1 MHANRSLARLLTV
14 GIAVLFMA
22 IVASVVHYRSVTLAK
37 LAEARAFAK
46 LGELERVSLNQGS
59 SLSLKGGV
67 DWINSGPI
75 SLAELKGKIVLL
87 DFWTFCCINC
97 HHILP
102 HLAELEAKYKNEL
115 VVIGVHTAKFP
126 AERDTENIRR
136 KVAEYRI
143 KHPVVNDANQ
153 TIWHRF
159 GVNSWPTLILID
171 ANGKYV
177 DRSSGEGNF
186 EAVDRVIGQLVEIH
200 KTRGELNLTPLAF
213 TPEMERPTTGPLLYP
228 GKVVADAEGKRLFIA
243 DTGHNRIVQTDLEG
257 ENPVTIGSGEEGFD
271 DGDYKKAS
279 FNRPQGM
286 FLKDDTLY
294 VADTE
299 NHAIRAVDLKE
310 ATVTTIAGTGK
321 QAPQRLPARVIR
333 PCQDDGPL
341 QPLGPDPDHRRQD
354 TCISRWPA
362 RIRSGSSTW
371 TPASWASLP
380 APVMKTSWMVPRQR
394 SKFAQPS
401 GLATDGENLFVA
413 DSEVSGVR
421 VITGIKDE
429 RGPLVRTVVGAG
441 LFEFD
446 DIDGRGATVR
456 LQHCLGLT
464 YSGDH
469 LYIADTYNNKIKI
482 CEPRNRTVHTFVG
495 THKAGDGDD
504 PPISMSPAAL
514 SAAGNKLYVADT
526 NNQKIKVV
534 DLKTRAVKTLAMT
547 DLTAPRLARRRP
559 SFPGATTID
568 APAVTVA
575 PGKALTFAISLA
587 LPKGYKLNEEAP
599 IVYLVETPE
608 KEGIVSSELSSGGE
622 RISHP
627 KTEFKI
633 NVPLAKAA
641 EAGQK
646 LDVKLSLSSLICSE
660 PSSLCRPH
668 SLIWNIPIAFS
679 DSGSTEP
686 IPLTGASK

>member
-1 MHANRSLARLLTV
+1 
-14 GIAVLFMA
+14 MA
-22 IVASVVHYRSVTLAK
+22 I
-37 LAEARAFAK
+37 
-46 LGELERVSLNQGS
+46 
-59 SLSLKGGV
+59 
-67 DWINSGPI
+67 I
-75 SLAELKGKIVLL
+75 
-87 DFWTFCCINC
+87 
-97 HHILP
+97 
-102 HLAELEAKYKNEL
+102 
-115 VVIGVHTAKFP
+115 
-126 AERDTENIRR
+126 
-136 KVAEYRI
+136 
-143 KHPVVNDANQ
+143 
-153 TIWHRF
+153 
-159 GVNSWPTLILID
+159 
-171 ANGKYV
+171 
-177 DRSSGEGNF
+177 
-186 EAVDRVIGQLVEIH
+186 
-200 KTRGELNLTPLAF
+200 
-213 TPEMERPTTGPLLYP
+213 
-228 GKVVADAEGKRLFIA
+228 
-243 DTGHNRIVQTDLEG
+243 
-257 ENPVTIGSGEEGFD
+257 
-271 DGDYKKAS
+271 KKAT

-321 QAPQRLPARVIR
+321 QAPQVFP
-333 PCQDDGPL
+333 P
-341 QPLGPDPDHRRQD
+341 
-354 TCISRWPA
+354 
-362 RIRSGSSTW
+362 GSSG
-371 TPASWASLP
+371 PA
-380 APVMKTSWMVPRQR
+380 KTTALCSPWDVIQIKGDKNLYIAMAGPHQIWKLDLDAGVVGVFAGSGYEDILDGSAAR

-456 LQHCLGLT
+456 LQHCLGLS
-464 YSGDH
+464 YAGDH

-504 PPISMSPAAL
+504 PPHFYEPGGL

-587 LPKGYKLNEEAP
+587 LPKGYKLNEESP

-622 RISHP
+622 KDQPPEDRIQDQC
-627 KTEFKI
+627 
-633 NVPLAKAA
+633 AA
-641 EAGQK
+641 CQ
-646 LDVKLSLSSLICSE
+646 S
-660 PSSLCRPH
+660 R
-668 SLIWNIPIAFS
+668 
-679 DSGSTEP
+679 GSRRET
-686 IPLTGASK
+686 